1 MPGFCAGTHAPGSAR
16 ALLDRAPMS
25 RIAFF
30 GGACA
35 LVFGG
40 VLVACSSS
48 SSELPGP
55 DDGTSGGTDK
65 DAGVTFV
72 RDGSVYDSTPSPESG
87 LGQLLFRPNLVYSGI
102 DGTHTFKVPL
112 AVYDSDADLVVTPSD
127 PSALTLA
134 KTTLVNPVSPDG
146 ITDNGKYFMITAL
159 KAGTYTLTATSKG
172 RSTTASITITDYAS
186 NRWSDGNARYNNGV
200 ATMTTDRACANCHVN
215 GLAIDHSPAAL
226 ATATDQEIGI
236 IITTGVKP
244 GPSVIKIPM
253 QPGTQHKW
261 DVTGAEKDG
270 LVTYLRAI
278 DPRGF
283 K

>member
-1 MPGFCAGTHAPGSAR
+1 
-16 ALLDRAPMS
+16 MS

-30 GGACA
+30 AGACA
-35 LVFGG
+35 LGLG
-40 VLVACSSS
+40 TLGALGACSSS
-48 SSELPGP
+48 SNDLPGP
-55 DDGTSGGTDK
+55 NDDGTSGGNGK
-65 DAGVTFV
+65 DSGIDFA

-87 LGQLLFRPNLVYSGI
+87 LGELLFRPNKVFSGV

-112 AVYDSDADLVVTPSD
+112 AVYDADSDLAVTAND

-134 KTTLVNPVSPDG
+134 PATLKNPVSADG
-146 ITDNGKYFMITAL
+146 IADNGKYFMVTAK

-172 RSTTASITITDYAS
+172 RSVTASVTITDYAA
-186 NRWSDGNARYNNGV
+186 NRWSDGDARYNNGV
-200 ATMTTDRACANCHVN
+200 STMTADRACANCHVN

-244 GPSVIKIPM
+244 GPSVIMIPGET
-253 QPGTQHKW
+253 GTKHKW
-261 DVTGAEKDG
+261 DVTTTEKEG

-283 K
+283 Q

>member
-1 MPGFCAGTHAPGSAR
+1 MN
-16 ALLDRAPMS
+16 

-30 GGACA
+30 GAACA
-35 LVFGG
+35 LG
-40 VLVACSSS
+40 VSALVACSSS
-48 SSELPGP
+48 SSDLPGP
-55 DDGTSGGTDK
+55 DDGTSGGSDTDS
-65 DAGVTFV
+65 GVTFV

-87 LGQLLFRPNLVYSGI
+87 LGQLLFRPNLVYSGV

-112 AVYDSDADLVVTPSD
+112 AVYDSDTDLVVTPSD

-134 KTTLVNPVSPDG
+134 KTTLKNPVSPDG
-146 ITDNGKYFMITAL
+146 VTDNGKYFMITAL
-159 KAGTYTLTATSKG
+159 KAGTYMLTATSKG
-172 RSTTASITITDYAS
+172 RSTTASVTISDYAA
-186 NRWSDGNARYNNGV
+186 NRWDDGSARYNNGDMSMT
-200 ATMTTDRACANCHVN
+200 ATRACANCHVN

-261 DVTGAEKDG
+261 DVTGPEKDG

-283 K
+283 Q

>member
-1 MPGFCAGTHAPGSAR
+1 MN
-16 ALLDRAPMS
+16 

-30 GGACA
+30 GAACA
-35 LVFGG
+35 LGLG
-40 VLVACSSS
+40 ALVACSSS
-48 SSELPGP
+48 SNDLPGP
-55 DDGTSGGTDK
+55 DDGSSGGTDK
-65 DAGVTFV
+65 DGGVTYV

-87 LGQLLFRPNLVYSGI
+87 LGQLLFRPNNVYSGI

-127 PSALTLA
+127 PSALTVA
-134 KTTLVNPVSPDG
+134 KATLKNPVNPDG
-146 ITDNGKYFMITAL
+146 VTDNGKYFMLTAL

-172 RSTTASITITDYAS
+172 RTTTASVTVSDYAA
-186 NRWSDGNARYNNGV
+186 NRWDDGDKRYNNSV
-200 ATMTTDRACANCHVN
+200 ATKTPDRACKNCHVN

-244 GPSVIKIPM
+244 GPSVIKIPSE
-253 QPGTQHKW
+253 PGTQHKW
-261 DVTGAEKDG
+261 TVDDIEKDG
-270 LVTYLRAI
+270 LVTYLRAL

-283 K
+283 Q

>member
-1 MPGFCAGTHAPGSAR
+1 
-16 ALLDRAPMS
+16 MS
-25 RIAFF
+25 KLAFF
-30 GGACA
+30 TGASALA
-35 LVFGG
+35 LVA
-40 VLVACSSS
+40 LVACSSS
-48 SSELPGP
+48 SNDLPGP
-55 DDGTSGGTDK
+55 DDGSSGSTGK
-65 DAGVTFV
+65 DSGASFV

-87 LGQLLFRPNLVYSGI
+87 LGELLFRPNAVFSGV

-112 AVYDSDADLVVTPSD
+112 AVYDSDADLSVTASD

-134 KTTLVNPVSPDG
+134 KTTLKNPVSPDG

-172 RSTTASITITDYAS
+172 RSTTASVTITDYAA
-186 NRWSDGNARYNNGV
+186 NRWGDGNVRYTNGV

-244 GPSVIKIPM
+244 GPSVIKITSE
-253 QPGTQHKW
+253 PGTQHKW
-261 DVTGAEKDG
+261 DVTDTEKAG
-270 LVTYLRAI
+270 LITYLRAI

-283 K
+283 Q

>member
-1 MPGFCAGTHAPGSAR
+1 MN
-16 ALLDRAPMS
+16 

-30 GGACA
+30 GAACA
-35 LVFGG
+35 LGLG
-40 VLVACSSS
+40 ALVACSSS
-48 SSELPGP
+48 SNDLPGP
-55 DDGTSGGTDK
+55 DDGSSGGTDK
-65 DAGVTFV
+65 DSGVTFV

-87 LGQLLFRPNLVYSGI
+87 LGQLLFRPNNVYSGV
-102 DGTHTFKVPL
+102 DGTHSFKVPL
-112 AVYDSDADLVVTPSD
+112 AVYDSDSDLAVTPSD
-127 PSALTLA
+127 PSALTVA
-134 KTTLVNPVSPDG
+134 KAALKNPVNADG
-146 ITDNGKYFMITAL
+146 VTDNGKYFMLTAL
-159 KAGTYTLTATSKG
+159 KAGTFTLTATSKG
-172 RSTTASITITDYAS
+172 RSTTASVTISDYAS
-186 NRWSDGNARYNNGV
+186 SRWAAGDARYNNGDTSTT
-200 ATMTTDRACANCHVN
+200 ATRACANCHVN

-261 DVTGAEKDG
+261 TVDDIEKDG

-283 K
+283 Q